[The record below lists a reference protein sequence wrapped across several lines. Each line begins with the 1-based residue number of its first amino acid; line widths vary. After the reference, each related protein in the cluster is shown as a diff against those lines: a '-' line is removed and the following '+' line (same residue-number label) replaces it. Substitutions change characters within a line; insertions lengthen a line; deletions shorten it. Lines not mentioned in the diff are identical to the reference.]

1 MVQNGYILHVPTAGL
16 PEFLKR
22 LAMEPKST
30 VTRKGILFTDSK
42 VRRNAL
48 RYEIY

>member
-22 LAMEPKST
+22 ARNELKT
-30 VTRKGILFTDSK
+30 VSLFGWCS
-42 VRRNAL
+42 N
-48 RYEIY
+48 